1 MFWYKCVVILYVVFF
16 VFFFKQKTA
25 YEMRISDWSS
35 DVCSSDLARRRRAG
49 HAARPRLAADR
60 AADRRPGRA
69 DDPASRRQPFAVRA
83 AARGLAGLGILPPSR
98 RSRGGVA
105 EALVLGDPGGAADPS
120 AARRPHRLRYP
131 AAVAAAAATG
141 DVVERVHH
149 RPAVHG

>member
-1 MFWYKCVVILYVVFF
+1 
-16 VFFFKQKTA
+16 
-25 YEMRISDWSS
+25 MRISDWSS
-35 DVCSSDLARRRRAG
+35 DVCSSDL
-49 HAARPRLAADR
+49 
-60 AADRRPGRA
+60 
-69 DDPASRRQPFAVRA
+69 PFAVRA

-149 RPAVHG
+149 RPARSEERREGKECSVRVDLGGRRHIKKKTIKILQ